1 VEFRAVSG
9 QDQELISTKIAEHLK
24 SENIGWREEKSEK

>member
-9 QDQELISTKIAEHLK
+9 QDQELISIKIEEHLK
-24 SENIGWREEKSEK
+24 SEDIDWREEEPAK